1 MIATPMNAPLSLTS
15 LPLFPLEAVLY
26 PGGTLALRIFEVRYL
41 TMVRKC
47 HEAGAPFG
55 VVCLQSGTEVRRA
68 GASSEQ
74 LCHVGTLAHIESLE
88 SPQPGLLLARCL
100 GSARFRIQRH
110 TLLPHGLWVAD
121 VEQIPDDLPIPVP
134 EHLAAT
140 ATALAPVLAALRER
154 HGPGAVSVPT
164 PKRLHDSGWV
174 ANRWCELLPMP
185 LSLKQQMMELDNPL
199 LRLELVSDMLD
210 RTGIAPDA

>member
-1 MIATPMNAPLSLTS
+1 MHTPLSLTS

-26 PGGTLALRIFEVRYL
+26 PGGALALRVFEVRYL

-55 VVCLQSGTEVRRA
+55 VVCLHSGTEVRRA
-68 GASSEQ
+68 GANPEE
-74 LCHVGTLAHIESLE
+74 LCSVGTLARVDSLE
-88 SPQPGLLLARCL
+88 APQPGLLLARCI
-100 GSARFRIQRH
+100 GNARFRIQRQ
-110 TLLPHGLWVAD
+110 TQLPHGLWVAD
-121 VEQIPDDLPIPVP
+121 VEQIPDDLHVPVP
-134 EHLAAT
+134 EYLAAT
-140 ATALAPVLAALRER
+140 AQALVSVLATLRER
-154 HGPGAVSVPT
+154 HGPDAVAAAT
-164 PKRLHDSGWV
+164 PKLLDDSGWV

-199 LRLELVSDMLD
+199 LRLELVGDMLE

>member
-1 MIATPMNAPLSLTS
+1 MNAPLSLTS
-15 LPLFPLEAVLY
+15 LPFFPLEAVLY

-55 VVCLQSGTEVRRA
+55 VVCLEIGTEVRRA
-68 GASSEQ
+68 GASPEQ
-74 LCHVGTLAHIESLE
+74 LCSVGTLARVESLE
-88 SPQPGLLLARCL
+88 TLQPGLLLARCL
-100 GSARFRIQRH
+100 GNARFRIQRH
-110 TLLPHGLWVAD
+110 TQLPHGLWVGD

-140 ATALAPVLAALRER
+140 ALTLAPVLANLRER
-154 HGPGAVSVPT
+154 HGTDAVSAAT
-164 PKRLHDSGWV
+164 PEQLHDSGWV

-199 LRLELVSDMLD
+199 LRLELVGDMLA

>member
-1 MIATPMNAPLSLTS
+1 MNAPLALTS

-55 VVCLQSGTEVRRA
+55 VVCLQSGAEVRRA
-68 GASSEQ
+68 GASPEQ
-74 LCHVGTLAHIESLE
+74 LCSVGTLAHIESLE
-88 SPQPGLLLARCL
+88 APQPGLLLARCV

-110 TLLPHGLWVAD
+110 TRLPHGLWVAD
-121 VEQIPDDLPIPVP
+121 VQQIPDDLHVPVP
-134 EHLAAT
+134 QDLAAT
-140 ATALAPVLAALRER
+140 ALALVSVLATLRER
-154 HGPGAVSVPT
+154 HGPNAVSAAT
-164 PKRLHDSGWV
+164 PELLQDSGWV

-185 LSLKQQMMELDNPL
+185 LPLKQQMMELDNPL
-199 LRLELVSDMLD
+199 VRLELVGDMLE

>member
-1 MIATPMNAPLSLTS
+1 MIAKPMHAPLSLTS

-26 PGGTLALRIFEVRYL
+26 PGGLLALRVFEVRYL

-68 GASSEQ
+68 GASPEQ
-74 LCHVGTLAHIESLE
+74 LCSVGTLARVESLQ
-88 SPQPGLLLARCL
+88 SPQAGLLLARCV
-100 GSARFRIQRH
+100 GGARFRIQRH
-110 TLLPHGLWVAD
+110 SLLAHGLWVAD
-121 VEQIPDDLPIPVP
+121 VEQIPDDLPTPVP

-140 ATALAPVLAALRER
+140 ALALAPVLATLRER
-154 HGPGAVSVPT
+154 HGADAVSTAT
-164 PKRLHDSGWV
+164 PELLHDSGWV

-185 LSLKQQMMELDNPL
+185 LPLKQQMMELDNPL
-199 LRLELVSDMLD
+199 VRLELVGDMLD
-210 RTGIAPDA
+210 RTGIAPEA